1 VTRTLTITDGTLSVN
16 MINAAATG
24 FMLTR
29 GGKGRE
35 EVPLGIREGF
45 LVAETWKFNL
55 RGTSHNNLASQIDD
69 LTGLA
74 RRVKEYKDGW
84 RAAPVY
90 IQQQTT
96 GEGSARFSPV
106 DEIVDLNVPD
116 RFAMPF
122 EVEFVFEGVEMT
134 IVREHPWRPIAPGSV
149 GSAVVLEATDGPA
162 DPTMVHVANF
172 QDTFDLTHV
181 FVDDGGVFG
190 SNIIAAASG
199 TALLPAAPVANDAL
213 YCISEDGPFKHVN
226 IGFLQGGL
234 SSDTMSGV
242 WEYHTG
248 GGTYAALDFGTEITV
263 FLSSRGVLGAAFA
276 LFNPNGAALGSANII
291 PPTDWATDTVNSVTG
306 HPIRFRITTGG
317 TFTGSNQPQKNGD
330 TIYAQ
335 RKPFIEIPAA
345 SMHGDSPALTCIRMF
360 SPSGGSATDPSPA
373 FLSRVLVGA
382 KSEHDGIDL
391 DNFTP
396 MVNAGGDGNPAAWT
410 VAYGDDT
417 SSVADPSFPG
427 GSRARCTFSTETGLA
442 SRVTFTGDDLL
453 PDYRGKYRLL
463 VGLKQVGG
471 AAGDIKAKAFVYLG
485 AVSDTNPHSPTRKQ
499 PTRGADDGIEVL
511 DLGLMQLPL
520 SRAYS
525 ADSLAGIAVSVD
537 LQLERVTGAGQAD
550 VAWVYFFPV
559 DEGSVGVDDRLSDAT
574 VGSSA
579 LRGGTVFDLDAGLI
593 ANRNLKYTTPDGST
607 LKAAEEW
614 RRYNKPIELH
624 NKARTQIFFLLLHY
638 SDNGWNTEPLLATP
652 GNHLAVQ
659 LFVAWGYSIMRGS
672 D

>member
-1 VTRTLTITDGTLSVN
+1 VARTLTITDGTLSVN

-90 IQQQTT
+90 VQQQTT
-96 GEGSARFSPV
+96 GESNARFSPV

-122 EVEFVFEGVEMT
+122 EVESEFEGVEMT

-190 SNIIAAASG
+190 SNIIAAAST
-199 TALLPAAPVANDAL
+199 TALFPAVPATNDAL
-213 YCISEDGPFKHVN
+213 YFISEDGSFKH
-226 IGFLQGGL
+226 ICLGFLQGDLG
-234 SSDTMSGV
+234 SVVGV
-242 WEYHTG
+242 WEYHSG
-248 GGTYAALDFGTEITV
+248 GGSYTALTLGTDLTL
-263 FLSSRGVLGAAFA
+263 FQSALGAIAAVSDFFSPDA
-276 LFNPNGAALGSANII
+276 PSLGAANII
-291 PPTDWATDTVNSVTG
+291 PPTDWAADTVNTVTG
-306 HPIRFRITTGG
+306 HAIRFRITTGG
-317 TFTGSNQPQKNGD
+317 TPTAMPQKNGD
-330 TIYAQ
+330 AIYAQ
-335 RKPFIEIPAA
+335 RKPFIEIPAD
-345 SMHGDSPALTCIRMF
+345 SMHGDSPALTLLRMF

-373 FLSRVLVGA
+373 FLSRILVGA

-511 DLGLMQLPL
+511 DLGLIQLPL

-525 ADSLAGIAVSVD
+525 ADSLAAIDVSVD
-537 LQLERVTGAGQAD
+537 LQLELVTGAGQAD

-624 NKARTQIFFLLLHY
+624 NKARTQLFFLMLHY

-659 LFVAWGYSIMRGS
+659 LFVAWGYSIMRGA